1 MTSRLFIESGRT
13 SLLQAHSDLLRY
25 YLPSGQLSQTLSGK
39 DQPFHE
45 RGNMT
50 VVRQNSPFP

>member
-1 MTSRLFIESGRT
+1 MTLRLFIESGGIP
-13 SLLQAHSDLLRY
+13 LLQAHSDLLRY

-39 DQPFHE
+39 DQSFHE
-45 RGNMT
+45 RGNMA